1 MLGNRLLPVV
11 FLGGILISA
20 IPAAADIYRYID
32 ENGVC
37 HFTNVKID
45 SRYTLFIR
53 SPRKPATIDRFQH
66 YEGIIRDASRRYG
79 VETALIRALIKTE
92 SDFDPRAVSRSG
104 AKGLMQLM
112 PETAE
117 DMGVKEPFDPRENI
131 FGGTRYLG
139 LLLQRFKHDQE
150 LALAAYNAGPE
161 SVETSRAVPPIPE
174 TKDFVAKVM
183 NYYRRYSSAAR

>member
-1 MLGNRLLPVV
+1 MILGAMLT
-11 FLGGILISA
+11 SA
-20 IPAAADIYRYID
+20 APAAADIYRYID

-37 HFTNVKID
+37 HFTNIKTD

-53 SPRKPATIDRFQH
+53 SPRKSAATDRFH
-66 YEGIIRDASRRYG
+66 YYEEIISDASKRYG
-79 VETALIRALIKTE
+79 IEIPLIRALIKTE

-112 PETAE
+112 PKTAE

-131 FGGTRYLG
+131 FGGTRYLD
-139 LLLQRFKHDQE
+139 LLLKRFNYNQE

-161 SVETSRAVPPIPE
+161 TVETSRAVPPIRE